1 MGAEYLIGDTRARTA
16 ELEAG
21 SVALVATS
29 PPFINLRTYLPA
41 DDPAKEFEMGS
52 EPTPAAYLDALLEV
66 TAEWGRVLTPWGS
79 IAVELGDT
87 YSGSGGHGGD
97 YNQGGLREGQPQ
109 FAGSAAAARGARFD
123 GAVGKTNGLGAAPRP
138 ARNRSAPK
146 NDLPDAKYGAGRSW
160 DHERAY
166 RAGRTRNPGPDW
178 PLAKSLALIPQLYA
192 IALAYG
198 INPLTGTLSPAG
210 RWMVRNEIV
219 WHRTNPT
226 VGALSDKVRPSTSYI
241 TVATRDSSRWFDLTA
256 VRRPGSPN
264 THARVARGVESRPQ
278 TGKNVDKDGG
288 WATLDTINGVPGGP
302 PLDAWFDEYDG
313 THDLWTMSS
322 PGSSLAHYAMWPA
335 KLAERLVLMLCPEQV
350 CTTCGEPR
358 RRIEKMDYQVN
369 REGGTSGVRRD
380 ASDPDGHRGG
390 MAGQPTMT
398 AIPELLGWT
407 DCGHGTWA
415 RGVVLDPFCGT
426 GTTVAAA
433 DLSGRDGIGIDLD
446 SRNAGLYKAR
456 YDEVKK
462 ALFGTPIPNPDQY
475 SLFD

>member
-29 PPFINLRTYLPA
+29 PPFINLRSYLPA
-41 DDPAKEFEMGS
+41 DDPAKQWEMGS
-52 EPTPAAYLDALLEV
+52 EATPAAYLDALLEV
-66 TAEWGRVLTPWGS
+66 TAEWGRVLAPWGS

-97 YNQGGLREGQPQ
+97 YNAGGLREGQPQ
-109 FAGSAAAARGARFD
+109 FAGSAAAAR
-123 GAVGKTNGLGAAPRP
+123 K
-138 ARNRSAPK
+138 APK
-146 NDLPDAKYGAGRSW
+146 NALPDAKYGAGRSW
-160 DHERAY
+160 DHERA
-166 RAGRTRNPGPDW
+166 RRSGKTNNPGPDW

-192 IALAYG
+192 VALAYG
-198 INPLTGTLSPAG
+198 INPLTGTESPAG

-226 VGALSDKVRPSTSYI
+226 VGGLSDKVRPSTSYI
-241 TVATRDSSRWFDLTA
+241 TVATRDRTRWFDLTA
-256 VRRPGSPN
+256 VRQPGSPN
-264 THARVARGVESRPQ
+264 THTRVARGVESKPQ
-278 TGKNVDKDGG
+278 TGKNVDKDGS

-313 THDLWTMSS
+313 DYDGMHDLWTMSS
-322 PGSSLAHYAMWPA
+322 PGSSLAHYAMWPS
-335 KLAERLVLMLCPEQV
+335 KLAQRLVLMLCPEHV

-358 RRIEKMDYQVN
+358 RRIEKMGYQVN

-390 MAGQPTMT
+390 MAGAPTMT
-398 AIPELLGWT
+398 AIPELVGWT

-446 SRNAGLYKAR
+446 IRNAGLYKAR

-462 ALFGTPIPNPDQY
+462 ALYGTPIPDPDQY
-475 SLFD
+475 TLFD